1 MIAKVAPT
9 DASLLRAVFLGALML
24 LGPGACRSTA
34 PRHAGQNLATLRLE
48 NHGDHGWRI
57 ELAPDARSIAGRDAL
72 RWELPARAKQTV
84 TVPAGTY
91 HLSSRLAGEANE
103 NTSAASERI
112 ELHAGAT
119 RLWTPAAPL

>member
-1 MIAKVAPT
+1 MP
-9 DASLLRAVFLGALML
+9 ASPLSPRSRVRAVFLGALIL

-34 PRHAGQNLATLRLE
+34 PHPAVQSLATLRLE
-48 NHGDHGWRI
+48 NHGDQGWRM
-57 ELAPDARSIAGRDAL
+57 ELAPDAHGVASRDAL

-91 HLSSRLAGEANE
+91 HLRSRLAGEANE
-103 NTSAASERI
+103 NTSAAFERL

-119 RLWTPAAPL
+119 RLWTPASPL